1 MNHNT
6 FSNIFILMLIDFS
19 TNPLR
24 ISFFLKEKYFEFIII
39 LQVGKQGY
47 SNKLKTEGK
56 KKIQYL

>member
-1 MNHNT
+1 
-6 FSNIFILMLIDFS
+6 MLIDFS

-24 ISFFLKEKYFEFIII
+24 ISFFRKEKYFEFIII
-39 LQVGKQGY
+39 LQVAKQGY